1 MASLSESNPFRDA
14 LGKKK
19 CKMRHTAQTKNQEA
33 KEILSDQ
40 ETQLSLGLLVA
51 EHISSKPPFP
61 IVEPRGYIGRY

>member
-1 MASLSESNPFRDA
+1 
-14 LGKKK
+14 
-19 CKMRHTAQTKNQEA
+19 MRHTAQMKNQEA

-51 EHISSKPPFP
+51 KHISSKPLFP